1 MVNRYPLLIRKK
13 LPCILGLFVILI
25 LGVILI
31 GYSLF
36 FPKKILI
43 SKPESTWLT
52 YLNPIFGVSLNY
64 PPHWQLVDGDAQYGE
79 RFAGDDGFFTVTA
92 MGDIDLTLDQAI
104 QAEAGHKLQ
113 PYGPEPIVQ
122 EIRIDG
128 QEARLILPSETQKDN
143 LRWQAAALVTYP
155 RPIPITIG
163 NTQHFYPIFALY
175 ADPAHIRMIADS
187 IKFDLDHLPES
198 KYGGMP
204 EGDLTCHFFS
214 EIKAEVCWPS
224 IYSILQITEEN
235 RRGSF
240 AAYGFQV
247 VGERQIPY
255 LSEIE
260 FFTEGSI
267 EAFTRD
273 CGEEFPCFFGDYP
286 DLERYFGLK
295 GAFELPAPYQD
306 YALKRFGDRDF
317 FVISLPC
324 YGDDCVLREY
334 STFFGEVMVAVWIV
348 MEDESQTDLS
358 DQLFNQV
365 FFVRN

>member
-1 MVNRYPLLIRKK
+1 
-13 LPCILGLFVILI
+13 LFVTLI
-25 LGVILI
+25 LGVTLI

-36 FPKKILI
+36 FLKETLI
-43 SKPESTWLT
+43 SKPESTWLS
-52 YLNPIFGVSLNY
+52 YLNPFFGISLNY
-64 PPHWQLVDGDAQYGE
+64 PPHWQHVDGDAQYGE
-79 RFAGDDGFFTVTA
+79 RFAGEDGFFTITA
-92 MGDIDLTLDQAI
+92 IGDIGLTLDQAV
-104 QAEAGHKLQ
+104 QAEVGHKLQ
-113 PYGPEPIVQ
+113 PYGPEPMVQ
-122 EIRIDG
+122 EIWIDG
-128 QEARLILPSETQKDN
+128 QAARLILPSETQEDN

-175 ADPAHIRMIADS
+175 ADPAHIRTIADS
-187 IKFDLDHLPES
+187 IKFNLDHLPES
-198 KYGGMP
+198 KNSGLP
-204 EGDLTCHFFS
+204 ESDLTCRLFS

-224 IYSILQITEEN
+224 NFSILQITEEN

-247 VGERQIPY
+247 IGERQIPY

-260 FFTEGSI
+260 FFSEGSI
-267 EAFTRD
+267 ESFSRD

-295 GAFELPAPYQD
+295 GAFEFPAPYQD
-306 YALKRFGDRDF
+306 YAMKRFGDRVF
-317 FVISLPC
+317 FVVNSPC

-334 STFFGEVMVAVWIV
+334 TTFFEDVMVAVWIV
-348 MEDESQTDLS
+348 MEAETQINLS

-365 FFVRN
+365 IFVKN